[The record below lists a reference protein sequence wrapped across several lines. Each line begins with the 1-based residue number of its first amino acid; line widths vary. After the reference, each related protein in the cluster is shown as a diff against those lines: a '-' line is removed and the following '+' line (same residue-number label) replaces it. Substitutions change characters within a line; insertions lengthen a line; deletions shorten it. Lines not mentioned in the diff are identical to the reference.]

1 MLRMKRMK
9 AKAAALLLA
18 AAALSGCM
26 GNEIGQND
34 APVISTVTGSSV
46 TSAETTAPVTSST
59 TASTSV
65 SVSES
70 VTETETSV
78 ETSAPETETTPEET
92 TTKETTT
99 TTKATTTTTATTTTK
114 AVNTSKRPVEEVQYD
129 PNVSYMPSY
138 GEWIGNIVVADKN
151 EGYKVRGLPMCYGYL
166 STGAQ
171 YAQMINSY
179 KQTFPDINF
188 YNMSIPLASA
198 FYIPPNMKNEFPDQ
212 HKLITN
218 IGDNLDGSIANIDVY
233 AALAPHLSEYLYS
246 RTDHH
251 WQPLG
256 AYYAAQAFI
265 KETGLPFADLST
277 YSKFVKENYCGSNYL
292 YSNNLAAFKQ
302 YPDTFTY
309 YKPKNSYT
317 LNRYNGYFNFET
329 KSDLFFDSIQGS
341 GCYCT
346 ILGCDD
352 RIFEIKTDVNNGR
365 VLVVIKD
372 SYGNALIPFFVGS
385 FEKIYVVDMRYTYI
399 KMTDLFKKVGATD
412 VLFGQSLSSGYA
424 NDRIN
429 MMKNMMK

>member
-1 MLRMKRMK
+1 MKKNRI
-9 AKAAALLLA
+9 KAAVLSLIAVS
-18 AAALSGCM
+18 AALTGC
-26 GNEIGQND
+26 GDTEGLVNKNITT
-34 APVISTVTGSSV
+34 PV
-46 TSAETTAPVTSST
+46 ST
-59 TASTSV
+59 TAAEAAPAETAVTTTTTVSAAATEAPTETST
-65 SVSES
+65 
-70 VTETETSV
+70 VTETET
-78 ETSAPETETTPEET
+78 ETET
-92 TTKETTT
+92 ETTT
-99 TTKATTTTTATTTTK
+99 TTSETTATTTASEETTTTTTTTTQ
-114 AVNTSKRPVEEVQYD
+114 AVNTSKRPVEEVNYD
-129 PNVSYMPSY
+129 PNKSYMPSY

-166 STGAQ
+166 STGAS

-179 KQTFPDINF
+179 KQTFPNINF

-218 IGDNLDGSIANIDVY
+218 IGDNLDASIPNIDVY

-256 AYYAAQAFI
+256 AYYAAEAFI

-277 YSKFVKENYCGSNYL
+277 YSKHVKENYCGSNYL
-292 YSNNLAAFKQ
+292 YSNNLAQFKQ

-309 YKPKNSYT
+309 YKPKNSYS

-329 KSDLFFDSIQGS
+329 SSQLFFDSIQGS

-352 RIFEIKTDVNNGR
+352 RIFEIKTDVGNGR

-385 FEKIYVVDMRYTYI
+385 FEKIYVVDMRYTNI
-399 KMTDLFKKVGATD
+399 KMTDFFKKVGATD

-429 MMKNMMK
+429 MMKRMMK